1 MDFFLLI
8 FGLIILS
15 LGAEAVVRGS
25 VSLGKKLKISLFAI
39 GVVVVS
45 AGTSLPELASSLE
58 AVISNHSDIA
68 VGAIIGSNIAN
79 IILIMGATTLLC
91 PISGVTQNQINQSI
105 ISIFIAFS
113 LILMSIFFIQFNFI
127 FGVISL
133 TLLIVIMT
141 GQIKKGSLDFSDVD
155 EKGEYHIIISL
166 FFILIGIIFLIYGSK
181 FFVGAAVNI
190 ATTFGIPESVIGATL
205 VAFGTSLPELSV
217 GILSALRRKVDFAL
231 GNVLGSNIYN
241 ILGVLGISSFF
252 GNFSIPHSIANFD
265 LYLMTAVIILITLFM
280 FTKKRLGRTY
290 GVSSL
295 LIYIG
300 YISYL
305 YY

>member
-1 MDFFLLI
+1 
-8 FGLIILS
+8 
-15 LGAEAVVRGS
+15 
-25 VSLGKKLKISLFAI
+25 
-39 GVVVVS
+39 
-45 AGTSLPELASSLE
+45 
-58 AVISNHSDIA
+58 
-68 VGAIIGSNIAN
+68 
-79 IILIMGATTLLC
+79 
-91 PISGVTQNQINQSI
+91 
-105 ISIFIAFS
+105 
-113 LILMSIFFIQFNFI
+113 MSIFFIQFNFI

-190 ATTFGIPESVIGATL
+190 ATTFGIPESIIGATL

-290 GVSSL
+290 GVLSL
-295 LIYIG
+295 LIYTG